1 MDIKTGKNINM
12 NKITLNLA
20 LPAIAEMLLQ
30 TLMGIADTAMV
41 GTLGYAAIAAVGL
54 SDNPMMVM
62 MAFFAAISVGTTA
75 LVARF
80 TGANNHSDAMK
91 TIKQSLY
98 MSILFSIIF
107 TAVMMTI
114 SKNIVVM
121 MGAEKSLVPL
131 ANSYLAIAL
140 IGLPG
145 MIISMIMSGALRGT
159 GDTKTP
165 MLVNGFSNILNI
177 VGNFFLIFPTRI
189 LSLPIPLLDYS
200 FSFKMI
206 GAGYGV
212 TGAAIA
218 TTLSRIVAALFMLYY
233 VIDKN
238 GKYQIKLFENIKI
251 DKSLIGRILKI
262 GLPAAAEQMLLR
274 FAQLTYFR
282 IIAQLGTTSIA
293 VFKISMTAE
302 SLSFM
307 PGWGFALA
315 STTLV
320 GQYLGS
326 EDPENARKGCL
337 TANKMATIVMTIFGL
352 LFFFTPRTFILIFT
366 RDEEIIRIA
375 AVCLRIIALSQ
386 PLLAS
391 TMVFSGGLRGAGDTK
406 TVLWVTALSSWIIR
420 VGLGYILTFTAG
432 MGMPGAFIAM
442 ALDLSVRG
450 VIFAYIFNK
459 GNWKNIK
466 V

>member
-1 MDIKTGKNINM
+1 MNIKTRKNINM

-30 TLMGIADTAMV
+30 TLMGVADTAMV
-41 GTLGYAAIAAVGL
+41 GTLGYTAIAAVGL

-62 MAFFAAISVGTTA
+62 MAFFAAISVGTTV

-121 MGAEKSLVPL
+121 MGAENALVPL

-145 MIISMIMSGALRGT
+145 MIISMIMSGALRGA

-165 MLVNGFSNILNI
+165 MLINGFSNILNI
-177 VGNFFLIFPTRI
+177 VGNFLLIFPTRI
-189 LSLPIPLLDYS
+189 LSLTIPLLDYS

-212 TGAAIA
+212 AGAALA

-274 FAQLTYFR
+274 LAQLTYFR

-366 RDEEIIRIA
+366 RDEEIIRIV

-420 VGLGYILTFTAG
+420 VGLGYILAFTAG